1 MKLQSSHVLLPLDA
15 RSPQRLTR
23 AKGLLLRARRGTVW
37 ITVDGDPRDIV
48 LAPGE
53 QWVVDSS
60 EPVIVSALHKSAL
73 IEACDAALRRTRAQR
88 KFWAET
94 MEWLRD
100 RGARMATVQGC
111 AA

>member
-15 RSPQRLTR
+15 RKPQRLTR

-37 ITVDGDPRDIV
+37 ITVDGDRRDIV

-53 QWVVDSS
+53 QWVVDAS
-60 EPVIVSALHKSAL
+60 EPVVVSALHGSAL
-73 IEACDAALRRTRAQR
+73 IEACDAALRRAQERR
-88 KFWAET
+88 KFWDDT

-100 RGARMATVQGC
+100 RDARTATVGT
-111 AA
+111 APA